1 MIIYFLG
8 RASSYDFEEE
18 EEDEASEPEEEA
30 EPSPPPPPPIPKLK
44 LPTLKLGAM
53 LASKKDLTE
62 KLKKSSKS
70 EKSSKKSRRE
80 SSDSVDQVKVP
91 KLSNLKLKIKL
102 GPKPEATKKPEPEK
116 ETISAKSDIINKQRL
131 VNSDNSDLK
140 ISKISAMEA
149 TEKLVNSQRGDA
161 QKNREIITADMEL
174 LDSNHGGKTSNDI
187 ELAKPSPASSPKK
200 KGSLIESLAER
211 LYAKTGKPSANLPKV
226 PVSNDLES
234 IFGPSGV
241 PLDMTNAN
249 ETSNLHP
256 GSVGINVKS
265 LVSESPIRS
274 AINLQLASERH
285 SASANL
291 KVNEAA
297 LEHKVCFFDK
307 VLINRERHTNFKII
321 PILSTLLCKVKR
333 WEDLFQNPIL

>member
-1 MIIYFLG
+1 
-8 RASSYDFEEE
+8 
-18 EEDEASEPEEEA
+18 
-30 EPSPPPPPPIPKLK
+30 
-44 LPTLKLGAM
+44 M
-53 LASKKDLTE
+53 LASKKDLRDA
-62 KLKKSSKS
+62 KKASKS

-211 LYAKTGKPSANLPKV
+211 LYAKTGKPSANIPKV

-285 SASANL
+285 SASTNL

-297 LEHKVCFFDK
+297 LEHKVCFFFFILIIFYK
-307 VLINRERHTNFKII
+307 VHINQEVYTNLKRIQ
-321 PILSTLLCKVKR
+321 ILLTLLCNVKR
-333 WEDLFQNPIL
+333 LEDLFQNSIL

>member
-1 MIIYFLG
+1 
-8 RASSYDFEEE
+8 
-18 EEDEASEPEEEA
+18 
-30 EPSPPPPPPIPKLK
+30 
-44 LPTLKLGAM
+44 M
-53 LASKKDLTE
+53 LASKKDLRDA
-62 KLKKSSKS
+62 KKSSKS

-80 SSDSVDQVKVP
+80 SSDSVDKVP
-91 KLSNLKLKIKL
+91 KLTNLKLKIKL
-102 GPKPEATKKPEPEK
+102 GPKPAEAVTKKPEPEK
-116 ETISAKSDIINKQRL
+116 ETISAKSDIIIKQRL

-161 QKNREIITADMEL
+161 SSQKNREIVTSDTEL

-187 ELAKPSPASSPKK
+187 ELVKPSPASSPKK

-211 LYAKTGKPSANLPKV
+211 LYAKTGKPSANLPTKV

-285 SASANL
+285 SASTNL

-297 LEHKVCFFDK
+297 LEHKVCFFF
-307 VLINRERHTNFKII
+307 LYSFFIEFI
-321 PILSTLLCKVKR
+321 
-333 WEDLFQNPIL
+333 

>member
-1 MIIYFLG
+1 
-8 RASSYDFEEE
+8 
-18 EEDEASEPEEEA
+18 
-30 EPSPPPPPPIPKLK
+30 
-44 LPTLKLGAM
+44 M
-53 LASKKDLTE
+53 LASKKDLRDA
-62 KLKKSSKS
+62 KKASKS

-285 SASANL
+285 SASTNL

-297 LEHKVCFFDK
+297 LEHKVYIFFSYK
-307 VLINRERHTNFKII
+307 PKGSHKF
-321 PILSTLLCKVKR
+321 
-333 WEDLFQNPIL
+333 

>member
-1 MIIYFLG
+1 
-8 RASSYDFEEE
+8 
-18 EEDEASEPEEEA
+18 
-30 EPSPPPPPPIPKLK
+30 
-44 LPTLKLGAM
+44 M
-53 LASKKDLTE
+53 LASKKDLRDA
-62 KLKKSSKS
+62 KKASKS

-102 GPKPEATKKPEPEK
+102 GPKPEATTKKPEPEK

-211 LYAKTGKPSANLPKV
+211 LYAKTGKPSANIPKV

-285 SASANL
+285 SASTNL

-297 LEHKVCFFDK
+297 LEHKVCLFFFILIFFYK
-307 VLINRERHTNFKII
+307 VHINQEVYTIF
-321 PILSTLLCKVKR
+321 
-333 WEDLFQNPIL
+333 